1 MLRNNPAA
9 AAAAHSTAAAAAGF
23 SSDGSRSSSVHIFGN
38 DTVKSA
44 DEERAS
50 DGWPNETIFISMAS
64 YRDQECSKTV
74 ARAYLRA
81 AHPHRVFFGIYQQ
94 QYTHTRAHIQTHTHA
109 YTDAHLHARIPSNC
123 SSGDSAVFPVPE
135 VSDRE
140 GRRLDCLD
148 CVANLGQ
155 TLGCPN
161 HRACPHLWCDRM
173 FPKREY

>member
-1 MLRNNPAA
+1 MRSGRDEGCSKSLVLQEQLLRLLRNNPAA

-23 SSDGSRSSSVHIFGN
+23 SSDGSRSSSVHILGN

-94 QYTHTRAHIQTHTHA
+94 QYTHTRAHIHTHTHTHTRIYRRTLTRT
-109 YTDAHLHARIPSNC
+109 YTQQL
-123 SSGDSAVFPVPE
+123 
-135 VSDRE
+135 
-140 GRRLDCLD
+140 
-148 CVANLGQ
+148 Q
-155 TLGCPN
+155 
-161 HRACPHLWCDRM
+161 
-173 FPKREY
+173 

>member
-1 MLRNNPAA
+1 
-9 AAAAHSTAAAAAGF
+9 
-23 SSDGSRSSSVHIFGN
+23 
-38 DTVKSA
+38 
-44 DEERAS
+44 
-50 DGWPNETIFISMAS
+50 MAS
-64 YRDQECSKTV
+64 HVRHSCTLIRTSSQTHPSHTHAPPTPTLTH
-74 ARAYLRA
+74 ARTH
-81 AHPHRVFFGIYQQ
+81 AHTHTALSYTLLGTHRVFFGIYQQ